1 MIIVA
6 AVALIVLVAWIGHRA
21 LAPAVNVSS
30 DKYESFMQRIAKEA
44 GPTGDVSKLSP
55 ADRDEF
61 LKSVAGVPR
70 PPEYI
75 LQQSYKKYFGS
86 K

>member
-6 AVALIVLVAWIGHRA
+6 AVALIVLVAWIGHKA
-21 LAPAVNVSS
+21 LAPSVNVST
-30 DKYESFMQRIAKEA
+30 DKYENFMQRIAKEA
-44 GPTGDVSKLSP
+44 GPTGDVSKLPP

-61 LKSVAGVPR
+61 LKSVAGAPFK
-70 PPEYI
+70 PETI